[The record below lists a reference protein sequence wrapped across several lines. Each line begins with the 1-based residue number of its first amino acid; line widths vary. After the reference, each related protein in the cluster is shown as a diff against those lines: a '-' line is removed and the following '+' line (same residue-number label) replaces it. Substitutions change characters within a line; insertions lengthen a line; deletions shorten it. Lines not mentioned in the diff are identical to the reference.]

1 VSTLPQ
7 NAYSSSVPQL
17 SASNGNLQDDE
28 EIQLYT
34 YAGNLGKKVKAR
46 KVPSTDRSKQL
57 LPIQMAED
65 FKLMAKDAKAAG
77 FTITANSAYRGLEE
91 QIKIFDERWAINYS
105 YGKPKI
111 LPKGKGGENQLNN
124 VGKSKGT
131 AAIPGSSPHNRGVA
145 VDIQIGGGPD
155 FLSKFKTDIYKWLKD
170 NAYKY
175 GFFNTGAKIR
185 STPEAWHWAYIPSQ
199 KGKKD
204 AIITPPNSQNTDK

>member
-1 VSTLPQ
+1 VNKLIFDSYQADLAVILP
-7 NAYSSSVPQL
+7 SSCIPRL
-17 SASNGNLQDDE
+17 PAE
-28 EIQLYT
+28 
-34 YAGNLGKKVKAR
+34 
-46 KVPSTDRSKQL
+46 
-57 LPIQMAED
+57 LPIHKSRLGHTLKKGKPQ
-65 FKLMAKDAKAAG
+65 G
-77 FTITANSAYRGLEE
+77 RVTC
-91 QIKIFDERWAINYS
+91 NYS

-111 LPKGKGGENQLNN
+111 LPKEKGGENQLNN

-131 AAIPGSSPHNRGVA
+131 AAIPGGSPHNRGVA